1 LRDFVISLA
10 PSLKTEQ
17 HASHLNSWSQIR
29 GPLHSIRSIILRSPQ
44 IYEWFC
50 SRRRLSS

>member
-29 GPLHSIRSIILRSPQ
+29 GPLQDSNHLS
-44 IYEWFC
+44 E
-50 SRRRLSS
+50 RRRAVI